1 MGMKRVVFNQ
11 IVRAKEILG
20 RCRNYVPF
28 KIWHVKYEDFPIVR
42 GSIYINNYGE
52 IQIGKHV
59 SINSGLESSQLGFF
73 PKTILHTSQTGK
85 IIIEDNVGMSNAT
98 LYARKLIHLKR
109 NVRLGAGVKIY
120 DNDFHDLYG
129 HSQSGTEEIIPSKE
143 IVIGNNAFVG
153 AGSMILKGVHIGDNA
168 IIGAGSV
175 VARDI
180 PPNEVWAGN
189 PVQFIK
195 EIK

>member
-1 MGMKRVVFNQ
+1 MRMKRIVFNLV
-11 IVRAKEILG
+11 VRGKEILG
-20 RCRNYVPF
+20 KCRNYIPL
-28 KIWHVKYEDFPIVR
+28 KIWHVEYDRFPIVR
-42 GSIYINNYGE
+42 GSIYINNYGK
-52 IQIGKHV
+52 IRVGKNV

-73 PKTILHTSQTGK
+73 PRTILHTSQSGE
-85 IIIEDNVGMSNAT
+85 IIIEDNVGMSNVT
-98 LYARKLIHLKR
+98 LYARKLIHLKK

-129 HSQSGTEEIIPSKE
+129 YSQPGTEEVIPAKE

-153 AGSMILKGVHIGDNA
+153 AGTMILKGVHIGDNA

-180 PPNEVWAGN
+180 PSNEVWAGN
-189 PVQFIK
+189 PVHFIK

>member
-1 MGMKRVVFNQ
+1 MGMKRIVFNQ
-11 IVRAKEILG
+11 IVCAKEILG
-20 RCRNYVPF
+20 KCRNYVPF
-28 KIWHVKYEDFPIVR
+28 KIWHVEYEHFPIIR
-42 GSIYINNYGE
+42 GSIYINNYGK
-52 IQIGKHV
+52 IQFGKNV

-73 PKTILHTSQTGK
+73 PKTILHTSQTGV
-85 IIIEDNVGMSNAT
+85 IVIEDNVGMSNVT
-98 LYARKLIHLKR
+98 LYARKLIHLKK

-129 HSQSGTEEIIPSKE
+129 HPQSGIEEIIPAKE
-143 IVIGNNAFVG
+143 IVIGSNVFVG
-153 AGSMILKGVHIGDNA
+153 AGTMILKGVHIGDNA

-180 PPNEVWAGN
+180 PSNEVWAGN

-195 EIK
+195 EI